1 MEKRFIVVKTDR
13 ELIMRLETCGVVRLT
28 QVNSTTYK
36 YIDVWD
42 DVRTFKVKKGSEVT
56 LED

>member
-1 MEKRFIVVKTDR
+1 
-13 ELIMRLETCGVVRLT
+13 MRLETCGVVRLA
-28 QVNSTTYK
+28 QVNNTTYK